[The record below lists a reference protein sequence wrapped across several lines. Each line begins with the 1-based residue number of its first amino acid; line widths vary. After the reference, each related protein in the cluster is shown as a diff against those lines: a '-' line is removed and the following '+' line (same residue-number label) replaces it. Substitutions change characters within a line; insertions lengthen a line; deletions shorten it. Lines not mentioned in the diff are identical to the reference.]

1 MSQYT
6 ITRSQ
11 WREQP
16 RDYKTGDPRK
26 GTAMMMV
33 NGRAILTPVRV
44 IPDKD
49 ACPKEREMWCASHCS
64 FIPPGQAV
72 CVTMGAE

>member
-1 MSQYT
+1 
-6 ITRSQ
+6 
-11 WREQP
+11 
-16 RDYKTGDPRK
+16 
-26 GTAMMMV
+26 MMMV
-33 NGRAILTPVRV
+33 NGGGRGTILTPVRV